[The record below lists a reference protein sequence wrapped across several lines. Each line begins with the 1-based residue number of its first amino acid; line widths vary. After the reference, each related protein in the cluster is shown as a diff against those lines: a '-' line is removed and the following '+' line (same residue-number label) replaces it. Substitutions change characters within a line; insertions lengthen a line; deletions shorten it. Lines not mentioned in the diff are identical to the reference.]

1 VTHSSVSPY
10 NCLGRRTRL
19 PQHGRAGHIIFLFSS
34 AGFGSG
40 RFISSSLRN
49 ISLRASCLI
58 FIGIWI
64 SLFSR
69 EAYSSQEYCSSV
81 KYNAK
86 SDRAR
91 DIEFVFDKAYLCG
104 KFANGDW
111 WVAAGES
118 KAVTIIDV
126 LPKSGTGFNGLEI
139 NPSSKLKQGFDERIY
154 GYDSAMNAELPLH
167 VSGDASIVKA
177 VSVATEKN
185 KCRPCLQFAAVLT
198 VLRAPVAE
206 SDSALRPAYFGSDK
220 TVHQVDKN
228 IAGRLPKYRVDCCS
242 EAKYRD
248 FEVIAER
255 YRRVQLDH
263 LENWM
268 GGNMHPAENMPDYG
282 ASIAVDSAVSVLRF
296 LLSDFDL
303 QRQSH
308 RLALVRYLQMGVDLQ
323 AMALAGVKW
332 PGNGGHG
339 NGRKLPI
346 LFAATLLDQDQFN
359 NVLAKTVFSEDAQI
373 YFSEKAGKAL
383 YGVRCTDNEYWM
395 TTRLDKGARDC
406 RDPYGYIDGGGH
418 EIGEA
423 YQLCC
428 TSMPWKYT
436 ALAVRMLGW
445 EKFWRNDAFLEYA
458 DRWVNEGTWASPD
471 PCAPYNNLPG
481 DYLQAYGAGKGQ
493 DCIPGEGRYK
503 NKHGTN
509 RDAGHY
515 RSPLGDQLWRTY
527 RRQLSAR

>member
-1 VTHSSVSPY
+1 MVF
-10 NCLGRRTRL
+10 RL
-19 PQHGRAGHIIFLFSS
+19 SS
-34 AGFGSG
+34 AGFWSG
-40 RFISSSLRN
+40 RLFFTLPRD
-49 ISLRASCLI
+49 ISLRTSCMML
-58 FIGIWI
+58 IGICL
-64 SLFSR
+64 SFFCR
-69 EAYSSQEYCSSV
+69 AACSSQEYCSSV

-86 SDRAR
+86 ADRAG
-91 DIEFVFDKAYLCG
+91 DIEFFFDKPYLCG

-111 WVAAGES
+111 WVSADRS

-139 NPSSKLKQGFDERIY
+139 NPSSKLKQGFDERIH
-154 GYDSAMNAELPLH
+154 GYDPAMNAKLPLH
-167 VSGDASIVKA
+167 VSGDASLVKA
-177 VSVATEKN
+177 VSVASEKK

-198 VLRAPVAE
+198 VLRTPIANG
-206 SDSALRPAYFGSDK
+206 DNALRPAYFGSDK
-220 TVHQVDKN
+220 TVFQVGKN
-228 IAGRLPKYRVDCCS
+228 IAERLPKYRVDCCS
-242 EAKYRD
+242 AAKYGD

-255 YRRVQLDH
+255 YKRVQLDH

-268 GGNMHPAENMPDYG
+268 GGIMHPAENMPDYG
-282 ASIAVDSAVSVLRF
+282 ASIAVDSSVSALRF
-296 LLSDFDL
+296 LLNDFDV
-303 QRQSH
+303 QRQPH
-308 RLALVRYLQMGVDLQ
+308 WLALVRYLQMGVDLQ
-323 AMALAGVKW
+323 AMALAGVQW

-339 NGRKLPI
+339 NGRKLPV
-346 LFAATLLDQDQFN
+346 LFAATLLNQGDFSK
-359 NVLAKTVFSEDAQI
+359 VLAKTVFSEDAQA
-373 YFSEKAGKAL
+373 YFSEKAGRAL
-383 YGVRCTDNEYWM
+383 FGVRCTDNEYWM

-428 TSMPWKYT
+428 TAMPWKYT

-445 EKFWRNDAFLEYA
+445 EKSWGNDAFLEYA

-471 PCAPYNNLPG
+471 PCAPYNNLPE
-481 DYLQAYGAGKGQ
+481 DYRRTYGAGKGQ

-509 RDAGHY
+509 KDAGHY